1 MRSFFSFFLRGRSD
15 LSGAALHVAVGQ
27 HAVAAE
33 RGRKTPLSP
42 VFKFCA
48 PALFARPPSSPARPL
63 RPPALFGVRNPILS
77 LETFLTQNKTKQ
89 NETKRPRI
97 WWSAACVP
105 ALRAIASGSAGASA
119 FSPDG
124 GAGLAGFLPKKPI
137 NLVATF
143 HGGPD
148 AAVSAAESSAEAALS
163 RVAPAPAHPLFLLR
177 SDGVIKGAVD
187 GKMAQKL
194 ETIYD
199 AAASRIL
206 DEEGSSPPFIVCI
219 MRSKNKEGM
228 LEQIAELVAPKLGL
242 PAPDAGKST
251 WVAGAVGKNWF
262 EGDGGGGSS
271 FVEPSD
277 ADAQFALQAGFGNV
291 LEMPEAF
298 GEREKETKRE
308 SERKRERELL
318 FLFAHDKTSTYKT
331 PLLPRPTNQPKQAP
345 SSSRSRSRATTA
357 SSPAPSST
365 TVTP

>member
-48 PALFARPPSSPARPL
+48 PARPL

-206 DEEGSSPPFIVCI
+206 DEEGSSPPFVVCI

-298 GEREKETKRE
+298 GEREKE
-308 SERKRERELL
+308 RERELL

-345 SSSRSRSRATTA
+345 PSSRSRSRATTA

>member
-1 MRSFFSFFLRGRSD
+1 MRWRRKEGEKLRCLRFSNFAR
-15 LSGAALHVAVGQ
+15 
-27 HAVAAE
+27 
-33 RGRKTPLSP
+33 P
-42 VFKFCA
+42 

-206 DEEGSSPPFIVCI
+206 DEEGSSPPFVVCI

-298 GEREKETKRE
+298 GEREKE
-308 SERKRERELL
+308 RERESCFFSSLTTKPPLTRLL
-318 FLFAHDKTSTYKT
+318 FFRDQ
-331 PLLPRPTNQPKQAP
+331 PTNQNRPL
-345 SSSRSRSRATTA
+345 RAQEVGRGPPRLPLRRPRA
-357 SSPAPSST
+357 LP
-365 TVTP
+365 

>member
-1 MRSFFSFFLRGRSD
+1 M
-15 LSGAALHVAVGQ
+15 
-27 HAVAAE
+27 
-33 RGRKTPLSP
+33 
-42 VFKFCA
+42 
-48 PALFARPPSSPARPL
+48 
-63 RPPALFGVRNPILS
+63 
-77 LETFLTQNKTKQ
+77 
-89 NETKRPRI
+89 
-97 WWSAACVP
+97 
-105 ALRAIASGSAGASA
+105 
-119 FSPDG
+119 
-124 GAGLAGFLPKKPI
+124 
-137 NLVATF
+137 
-143 HGGPD
+143 
-148 AAVSAAESSAEAALS
+148 
-163 RVAPAPAHPLFLLR
+163 APAPAHPLFLLR

-206 DEEGSSPPFIVCI
+206 DEEGSSPPFVVCI

-345 SSSRSRSRATTA
+345 PSSRSRSRATTA
-357 SSPAPSST
+357 SSTAPSST